1 MLLQAGKTDL
11 ISRHQ
16 AAWTTGLLLA
26 AWTGN
31 HALVKQLLED
41 GANVHTT
48 DPEGR

>member
-1 MLLQAGKTDL
+1 MLLQAGKSEL
-11 ISRHQ
+11 ILRHQ

-26 AWTGN
+26 SWTGN

-41 GANVHTT
+41 GANVHIM